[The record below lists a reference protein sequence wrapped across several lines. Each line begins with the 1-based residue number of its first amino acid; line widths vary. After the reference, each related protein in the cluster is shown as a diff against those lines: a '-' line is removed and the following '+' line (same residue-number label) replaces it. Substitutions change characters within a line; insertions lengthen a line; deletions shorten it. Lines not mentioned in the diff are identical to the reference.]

1 MIVFL
6 LLFGF
11 FFYLKSL
18 YCYHCSIIYYA
29 YWWLYSM
36 ISFLTSRKIIYF
48 VGCRKKKLGRFF
60 QFLQFHLLCSLW
72 FEFLSCFCFLCF
84 YFSMLVSY
92 KFRLSSYILFGIDVS
107 CTELINS
114 SKISRSTNKI
124 KTLIIVGPEP
134 IWFFRFF

>member
-1 MIVFL
+1 MFFCCCCCCCFL
-6 LLFGF
+6 LKITLLLSLQYHLLRLLMAIFNDFILNFTKNNLFCG
-11 FFYLKSL
+11 
-18 YCYHCSIIYYA
+18 
-29 YWWLYSM
+29 
-36 ISFLTSRKIIYF
+36 
-48 VGCRKKKLGRFF
+48 VQKKKLGRFF